1 MRWNEN
7 DKIQDRFIIE
17 TILGAGGYGIT
28 YRANDTLMK
37 RQVAIKTL
45 DPIKRNEPD
54 FDTEHQKF
62 KDEAKRLAQCIDP
75 HIVRVLDIFY
85 ADTEKLWCMVMDC
98 IVGQNLGEIID
109 DLYRVNRTL
118 PQTEALSYIH
128 QIGAALTLVHS
139 KGMLHRDVKPQNILR
154 ETQTNKVV
162 LIDFGLAREFDLA
175 KSRSMT
181 NSRTMGYAPPEQ
193 YEERGNFTHALD
205 VYALAA
211 TLYTLLTGAVPID
224 ATFRQDYPL
233 KSPQQINPD
242 ISTEISTAIME
253 GMEMFPSN
261 RPQTIAEF
269 LALLAREELAPKVP
283 LPKGDLGGFSKFQG
297 NLSREKYQFESAKLK
312 IVGGKPQITK
322 FTCEAEGFTHKLGN
336 GESLGMVY
344 IPPGKFM
351 MGSPAGEGRDNEKP
365 QHQVTISPF
374 YMSKYPIT
382 QAQWRVVAALPHEQ
396 RHLTSAPSYFKGNN
410 RPVERVSWH
419 DAVEFCA
426 RLSKSTKQ
434 VYRLPSE
441 AEWEYACRAGTTT
454 PYYFGETITYE
465 LVNHNDSRSQTTDV
479 GIFPPNNFGLY
490 DLHGNVWEWCAD
502 TWSDSYAGAPT
513 DGSIWEQANKNQSLL
528 RGGSRG
534 NYPDYCRSAV
544 RYSEARVYAYSY
556 IGFRLVC
563 E

>member
-1 MRWNEN
+1 
-7 DKIQDRFIIE
+7 
-17 TILGAGGYGIT
+17 
-28 YRANDTLMK
+28 LME

-62 KDEAKRLAQCIDP
+62 KAEAKRLAQCIDP

-181 NSRTMGYAPPEQ
+181 NSKTIGYAPPEQ
-193 YEERGNFTHALD
+193 YDRRGDFTHALD

-224 ATFRQDYPL
+224 ATFRKDYPL
-233 KSPQQINPD
+233 KFPQELNPD
-242 ISTEISTAIME
+242 IPTEISTAIMQ
-253 GMEMFPSN
+253 GMEMLPSN

-269 LALLAREELAPKVP
+269 LALLARGESAPKVP
-283 LPKGDLGGFSKFQG
+283 VSKVDLGGFSKFQG

-312 IVGGKPQITK
+312 I
-322 FTCEAEGFTHKLGN
+322 EGFTQKLGN

-351 MGSPAGEGRDNEKP
+351 MGSPAGEGNANEHP

-374 YMSKYPIT
+374 LMSKYPVT
-382 QAQWRVVAALPHEQ
+382 QAQWRAVASLPQEA
-396 RHLTSAPSYFKGNN
+396 RNLNSAPSSKGDN

-426 RLSKSTKQ
+426 RLSKSTGA

-454 PYYFGETITYE
+454 PYYFGDTITNE
-465 LVNHNDSRSQTTDV
+465 LVNHNSSQGQITDV

-490 DLHGNVWEWCAD
+490 DLHGNVLEWCAD
-502 TWSDSYAGAPT
+502 MWSDSYLGAPR
-513 DGSIWEQANKNQSLL
+513 DGSIWEKGDKARSPL
-528 RGGSRG
+528 RGGSWFNIPR
-534 NYPDYCRSAV
+534 NCRSAYRTFNSRDGADV
-544 RYSEARVYAYSY
+544 N

-563 E
+563 ECGRT